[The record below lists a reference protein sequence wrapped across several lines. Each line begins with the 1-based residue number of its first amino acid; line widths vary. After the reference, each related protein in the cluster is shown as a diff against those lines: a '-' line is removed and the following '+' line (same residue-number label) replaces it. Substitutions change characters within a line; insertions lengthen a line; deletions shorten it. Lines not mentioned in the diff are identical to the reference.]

1 MGVES
6 VGLLGRRGFQ
16 CAGGQTTHGREGH
29 LLHVRQIDIQTRAI
43 GTVRPATNNLA
54 PAASQVG
61 DRLQILGGKLTRCHV
76 LGLLEVTPKHQTGFP
91 ALILSDPVG
100 LAKPVL
106 HPPSNALAYEP
117 VAVAGYPVFRYVL
130 TVLGRKGKKAQ
141 IPLAGC

>member
-106 HPPSNALAYEP
+106 HPAALSLC
-117 VAVAGYPVFRYVL
+117 RL
-130 TVLGRKGKKAQ
+130 TFCGAHRGGRIQ
-141 IPLAGC
+141 DI

>member
-106 HPPSNALAYEP
+106 HPNHP
-117 VAVAGYPVFRYVL
+117 
-130 TVLGRKGKKAQ
+130 LGRVTH
-141 IPLAGC
+141 